1 MGRVTQLW
9 SAKWVKGDW
18 YKTGWI
24 HERDAEMVDILVR
37 YTNQIIH
44 KGTDFEERLRSS
56 VDKFAAQMCSRQ

>member
-1 MGRVTQLW
+1 M
-9 SAKWVKGDW
+9 KGDW

-24 HERDAEMVDILVR
+24 HERDAEMVDIPVR

-56 VDKFAAQMCSRQ
+56 VDKFAAQMCSGQ